1 MRNLFLTTAIVLALA
16 GCSATTSVTP
26 TTVSAGVSAG
36 VATVQVDQAKIAS
49 AVTGA
54 CGDATAAASLA
65 APFSAIPQVAGVL
78 TFITA
83 GCGTADAV
91 AALTTKAV
99 NDPSTIAWAEG
110 LAAQVQSAVTAVK
123 AL

>member
-1 MRNLFLTTAIVLALA
+1 MRKLYFAAASLLALA
-16 GCSATTSVTP
+16 GCAVTP
-26 TTVSAGVSAG
+26 TDVTTAQ
-36 VATVQVDQAKIAS
+36 TTQAKIAS

-54 CGDATAAASLA
+54 CADANAAAALA
-65 APFSAIPQVAGVL
+65 APFAVVPQVAGVL

-83 GCGTADAV
+83 GCAGAGAV

-110 LAAQVQSAVTAVK
+110 LAGQVNGAVAAVK
-123 AL
+123 LSVGGAAAAVKL